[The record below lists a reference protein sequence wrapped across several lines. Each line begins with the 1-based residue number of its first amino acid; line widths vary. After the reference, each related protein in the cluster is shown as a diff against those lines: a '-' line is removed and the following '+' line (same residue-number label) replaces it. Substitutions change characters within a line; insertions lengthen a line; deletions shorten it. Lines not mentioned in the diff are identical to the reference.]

1 MLERIKL
8 FFELALV
15 VAVVGIGCGEERE
28 VKREE
33 HKEGERS
40 PVVKLSQ
47 VSIKEIGLQT
57 EIALQK
63 PFTRFITIPAQVLAN
78 QDNEAQVGSLVQG
91 RVYKV
96 FVKVGDKVKAGQ
108 ELMQVEGLEIGEIK
122 AAFLSAKANLEFQ
135 KANFERQ
142 KTLIDQKIGSQKSFL
157 EAQAEYEKALAGYNA
172 EDKRI
177 HSIGLDDED
186 IITRSSD
193 KADEHTSGTLPVKSP
208 ISGTVVERNVVI
220 GQFVEG
226 NTNAF
231 KIINTSLV
239 WIDGQIY
246 EKDINQVNE
255 KTNVVFTSASYPNEK
270 FIGKINYIG
279 QTIDEYSRTITIRA
293 DFNNLNGKLKPQM
306 FGELQIPT
314 GKNSIAILI
323 PAESVIKIN
332 NADFI
337 FVQKNDSTFEKRSV
351 VMGSIQDEMA
361 EIKEG
366 LREKEKVVV
375 KGSFYLKSALMKE
388 ELMEDE
394 H

>member
-15 VAVVGIGCGEERE
+15 VAVVGIGCGEEKE
-28 VKREE
+28 LKREE
-33 HKEGERS
+33 HKEGEHS

-63 PFTRFITIPAQVLAN
+63 PFTRFITIPAKVLAN

-96 FVKVGDKVKAGQ
+96 FVNVGDKVKTGQ
-108 ELMQVEGLEIGEIK
+108 ELMHVEGLEIGEIK

-135 KANFERQ
+135 KANYERQ
-142 KTLIDQKIGSQKSFL
+142 MTLIEQKIGSQKSFL
-157 EAQAEYEKALAGYNA
+157 EAQAEYEKALAEYNA
-172 EDKRI
+172 EDKKI
-177 HSIGLDDED
+177 HSIGLNDED
-186 IITRSSD
+186 IINGNVDR
-193 KADEHTSGTLPVKSP
+193 ADEHTSGTLPVKSP
-208 ISGTVVERNVVI
+208 ISGIVVERNVVI
-220 GQFVEG
+220 GQLVDG
-226 NTNAF
+226 MTNAF
-231 KIINTSLV
+231 KIINTSSV

-246 EKDINQVNE
+246 EKDISQVSE
-255 KTNVVFTSASYPNEK
+255 KTNAVFTSASYPDEK
-270 FIGKINYIG
+270 FNGRIIYIG
-279 QTIDEYSRTITIRA
+279 QTIDENSRTITIRA

-306 FGELQIPT
+306 FGEMKIPT
-314 GKNSIAILI
+314 EKNSMTILV

-337 FVQKNDSTFEKRSV
+337 FVQKDDSTFEKRSV
-351 VMGSIQDEMA
+351 VIGSTQDEMV

-366 LREKEKVVV
+366 LGEKEKVVV
-375 KGSFYLKSALMKE
+375 KGSFYLKSELMKE

>member
-1 MLERIKL
+1 
-8 FFELALV
+8 
-15 VAVVGIGCGEERE
+15 
-28 VKREE
+28 
-33 HKEGERS
+33 
-40 PVVKLSQ
+40 
-47 VSIKEIGLQT
+47 
-57 EIALQK
+57 
-63 PFTRFITIPAQVLAN
+63 
-78 QDNEAQVGSLVQG
+78 
-91 RVYKV
+91 
-96 FVKVGDKVKAGQ
+96 
-108 ELMQVEGLEIGEIK
+108 
-122 AAFLSAKANLEFQ
+122 
-135 KANFERQ
+135 
-142 KTLIDQKIGSQKSFL
+142 
-157 EAQAEYEKALAGYNA
+157 
-172 EDKRI
+172 
-177 HSIGLDDED
+177 
-186 IITRSSD
+186 
-193 KADEHTSGTLPVKSP
+193 
-208 ISGTVVERNVVI
+208 VI